1 VLTSYKIRKDLGATK
16 KKRQDL
22 RALTVRE
29 KVGTNYQKGKGEGRA
44 TKTLPR
50 ERSCAGGRGGE
61 HPGSG
66 PGNMVRSSGRR
77 AVVAELKFGV
87 VRGGVCDQRRGDG
100 GRRGRTV
107 AREEEPRRR

>member
-29 KVGTNYQKGKGEGRA
+29 KVGTNYQKGKGEGRP

-50 ERSCAGGRGGE
+50 GRVQGGGE
-61 HPGSG
+61 EGGSG
-66 PGNMVRSSGRR
+66 PGNMVCSSGRR
-77 AVVAELKFGV
+77 TVAAELKFGV
-87 VRGGVCDQRRGDG
+87 VGGGVCDQRRGDG
-100 GRRGRTV
+100 GQRGQTV